1 MIEFGQRRA
10 RRACERYVR
19 RFAEGT
25 PAREAAMMI
34 LDEDKKAT
42 PAWGK
47 LRKALPRREGEK
59 VGQASRREGN

>member
-1 MIEFGQRRA
+1 
-10 RRACERYVR
+10 
-19 RFAEGT
+19 
-25 PAREAAMMI
+25 MMI